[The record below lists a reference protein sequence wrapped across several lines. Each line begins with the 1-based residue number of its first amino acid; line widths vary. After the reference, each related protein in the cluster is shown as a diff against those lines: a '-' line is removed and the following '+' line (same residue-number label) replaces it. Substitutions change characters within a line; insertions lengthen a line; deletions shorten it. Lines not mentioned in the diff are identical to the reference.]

1 MRNNKF
7 DTNML
12 YRKIKH
18 IDDENRRKSM
28 KRFVNY
34 YDKHGALT
42 LESFDPELAE
52 WINTGNSK

>member
-1 MRNNKF
+1 
-7 DTNML
+7 
-12 YRKIKH
+12 
-18 IDDENRRKSM
+18 M